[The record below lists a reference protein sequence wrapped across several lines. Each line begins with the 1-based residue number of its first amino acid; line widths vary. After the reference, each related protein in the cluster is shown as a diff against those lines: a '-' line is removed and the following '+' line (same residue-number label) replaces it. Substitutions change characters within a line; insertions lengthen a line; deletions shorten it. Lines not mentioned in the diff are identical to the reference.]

1 MRTKLTAALATGLAL
16 GVVGAACAAEATTQP
31 VARASVQDVYDLLH
45 DKVEMF
51 ARWGCVLAGLALVG
65 VVWVIWSMKTLARNQ
80 VELAR
85 MLLREASK
93 ARGGRGRTRQ
103 NWPRQPEAGRRA
115 WVQGKC
121 PVRGLEPG
129 AGT

>member
-31 VARASVQDVYDLLH
+31 VARATVQDVYDLLH

-93 ARGGRGRTRQ
+93 D
-103 NWPRQPEAGRRA
+103 
-115 WVQGKC
+115 KD
-121 PVRGLEPG
+121 
-129 AGT
+129 